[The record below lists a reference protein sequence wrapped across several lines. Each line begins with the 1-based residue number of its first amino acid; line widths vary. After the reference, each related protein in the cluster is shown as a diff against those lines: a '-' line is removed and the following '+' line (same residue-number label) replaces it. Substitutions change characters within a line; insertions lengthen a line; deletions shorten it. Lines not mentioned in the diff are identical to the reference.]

1 MALEWAQCWVEQL
14 QEQRAKLRIALQRA
28 IGRELYGRQPEW
40 QADRSA
46 LQLPHAALMR
56 FEVRCGGWGRLPPRS
71 LCPVLRQGLHRARL
85 PRVSLTILGC
95 LPTCPLLPARRMASP
110 LATSWRAAT
119 P

>member
-56 FEVRCGGWGRLPPRS
+56 FEVRCGS
-71 LCPVLRQGLHRARL
+71 LACLATALTLMLRQSLHRALNCRE
-85 PRVSLTILGC
+85 C
-95 LPTCPLLPARRMASP
+95 L
-110 LATSWRAAT
+110 
-119 P
+119 